1 MDIVSSGQRIPPNVT
16 LWFKYDEA
24 ALAELRE
31 MWWLLAV
38 VGFLCVCFPC
48 CLFKP
53 WAMCSRTIIANNQMC
68 CSLSVSL
75 TKGCDWLTVM
85 HPWVSWAYLPQTT
98 KYNCCCYSVALLFV
112 VASFLLDRSPRPR
125 PRSCHYC
132 FLWHILFLLRNQ
144 KNRIQKWKC
153 FQSIP
158 KWKWKQLST
167 THYCFC
173 STFVIPIVFCLFCS
187 LFMQLLR
194 KIPEQI
200 KNRWQALPNA

>member
-1 MDIVSSGQRIPPNVT
+1 MMRLLLPVERDVVAVSSCRV
-16 LWFKYDEA
+16 F
-24 ALAELRE
+24 
-31 MWWLLAV
+31 
-38 VGFLCVCFPC
+38 CVLFPC

-112 VASFLLDRSPRPR
+112 VVASFLLDRSPR

-144 KNRIQKWKC
+144 KKKIGFKSGNVFKA
-153 FQSIP
+153 FQNGNGNSWAPLI
-158 KWKWKQLST
+158 
-167 THYCFC
+167 
-173 STFVIPIVFCLFCS
+173 IVFVLRLLFPLCS
-187 LFMQLLR
+187 VCFVVYLCNCCVKSPSR
-194 KIPEQI
+194 
-200 KNRWQALPNA
+200 